1 MHNICDFHFIFG
13 LCVLKIILSN
23 TNGLSKFLQSKE
35 MDVYTAREQ
44 SFKTIEALKKCR
56 NEDDFSL
63 IWQMAELL
71 SKEIENIIV
80 NTDFSI
86 KPARISRKQGL
97 QEGSMT
103 PESHHRI
110 FTYYAALDKVE
121 LQLKTRLGSNDHEI
135 LFSLGDII
143 LKDNPKEKS
152 FSTVCSFYDLDEEL
166 LKADF
171 RVFKIIKEQDKSLN
185 FTKATEVYESL
196 GKDVNML
203 PELEK
208 IIRIYTVIPST
219 TATAERSFSGLRR
232 TKT

>member
-1 MHNICDFHFIFG
+1 
-13 LCVLKIILSN
+13 
-23 TNGLSKFLQSKE
+23 
-35 MDVYTAREQ
+35 
-44 SFKTIEALKKCR
+44 
-56 NEDDFSL
+56 
-63 IWQMAELL
+63 
-71 SKEIENIIV
+71 
-80 NTDFSI
+80 
-86 KPARISRKQGL
+86 
-97 QEGSMT
+97 MT
-103 PESHHRI
+103 PESHQRI

-121 LQLKTRLGSNDHEI
+121 LQLNTRLGSNDHES

-196 GKDVNML
+196 CKDDNML
-203 PELEK
+203 PKLAK
-208 IIRIYTVIPST
+208 MIRIYTVIPST

-232 TKT
+232 TKTSFRNSMGQNMLNNYSILHLERSYSNEVIEKDIEVIMDTFGKVNYREK